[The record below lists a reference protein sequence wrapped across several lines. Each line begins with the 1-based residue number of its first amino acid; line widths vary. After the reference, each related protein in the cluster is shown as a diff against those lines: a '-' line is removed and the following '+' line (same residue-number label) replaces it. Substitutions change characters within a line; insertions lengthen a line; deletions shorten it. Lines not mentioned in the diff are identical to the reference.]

1 MSQSRKQKAGE
12 TTLEGAG
19 IALITSGVGIL
30 PGDEAVGAI
39 AVAIGFLCLYA
50 SRHYRNI
57 SVFVDTDD
65 VVDSIDDVVG
75 GNNGSN

>member
-1 MSQSRKQKAGE
+1 MKQSKKQKAGE

-19 IALITSGVGIL
+19 IALITSGVGII
-30 PGDEAVGAI
+30 PSNQMAGVAAVL
-39 AVAIGFLCLYA
+39 IGFACLYA

-65 VVDSIDDVVG
+65 VMDSIEDITG
-75 GNNGSN
+75 GNNGSE